1 MEGLNMLRSL
11 TDMDQKAYPERLGKL
26 FIVNSPFVFVKVY
39 SMIKKWL
46 DPGGKDKASFCC
58 SHSYLL
64 WLILVLVA
72 DPYAFNHSHL
82 YSH

>member
-1 MEGLNMLRSL
+1 MLRSL

-46 DPGGKDKASFCC
+46 DPGGKYKTSFLLFVFASP
-58 SHSYLL
+58 LL
-64 WLILVLVA
+64 LLVVVA
-72 DPYAFNHSHL
+72 DPYAFGHSRL
-82 YSH
+82 CSH

>member
-1 MEGLNMLRSL
+1 MLRSL

-46 DPGGKDKASFCC
+46 DPGGKDKTSF
-58 SHSYLL
+58 LL
-64 WLILVLVA
+64 FVFVP
-72 DPYAFNHSHL
+72 PYANSC
-82 YSH
+82 SCC